1 MKICWRNSF
10 PSTLLAAGFL
20 VALSAGVGWP
30 ILAGDGLWYLDNP
43 AHLAETLERANSGGG
58 GWSDLAFCGFPLGQW
73 HSPAA
78 YGALAVL
85 VRMGMPL
92 ERVYGAALWI
102 SFAFPALVLFAGA
115 RKRLGTGGA
124 ILLASVLLL
133 QPPALVGIESAW
145 GGMWTFYLAAG
156 GWLWLLQRWSTG
168 RGGLAGDAAL
178 IGAIGLTHLFVL
190 AAVPLLAFCGIL
202 FPLRHPCGPGRS
214 AARIAGACLLGAWA
228 SMALWWPAGAAQ
240 WGGGWTPQNLPPGRL
255 IWALAVPADMQI
267 LTSAAPIAWQECA
280 QPGVLPMLALL
291 FLGIGGG
298 LLRTGSAGSRPGRL
312 GFAFALAL
320 LALLLGLPWLPAGLD
335 RVLGPVSWRLLYL
348 VRLGLAWS
356 ALEACASARG
366 RPPPNS
372 RLIYRWIFAGLL
384 LVVLGGWI
392 SDPLRKAVRDSGQR
406 AHREVQALW
415 AAIRSST
422 VPGDSG
428 RIYVQ
433 DTYQNPDIP
442 AGLARNS
449 HVLAFTAAA
458 TGIRQ
463 LGAYYGMAPQTT
475 AEWTSGE
482 FGRLCGV
489 EANDSRAVPAV
500 RERLQRGQC
509 TQVAVVS
516 KAWADR
522 LAGQS
527 GFFREY
533 QSEWFTLFR
542 VDNPGSNGVE
552 ILSGAGRAAVQHPRP
567 GLATIEYAASAPGGA
582 IRISQ
587 AWHPDWKVVDG
598 GSLRFG
604 TDETGLMRVEGL
616 PAGEHVLHLQY
627 APPAWPVWATWTAW
641 MGLALQGGRHMLLRR
656 KRMEG
661 RRE

>member
-202 FPLRHPCGPGRS
+202 FSLRHPCGPGRS
-214 AARIAGACLLGAWA
+214 AAGIAGACLLGAWA

-298 LLRTGSAGSRPGRL
+298 LQRTGSAGTRPGRL

-335 RVLGPVSWRLLYL
+335 RVLGPVSWRLIYL

-356 ALEACASARG
+356 AMEAWASARCH
-366 RPPPNS
+366 PAPDT
-372 RLIYRWIFAGLL
+372 RLLWRWIFAVLL
-384 LVVLGGWI
+384 LAALGGWI
-392 SDPLRKAVRDSGQR
+392 AEPLRKAIRDPGQQAR
-406 AHREVQALW
+406 CEVQALW
-415 AAIRSST
+415 EAIRSGAT
-422 VPGDSG
+422 PGDTG
-428 RIYVQ
+428 RIYLQ
-433 DTYQNPDIP
+433 DTYQHPDLP
-442 AGLARNS
+442 SGLARNS

-463 LGAYYGMAPQTT
+463 LGAYYGMAPQAT

-482 FGRLCGV
+482 FGHLCGV
-489 EANDSRAVPAV
+489 AVDDPHAVPAV
-500 RERLQRGQC
+500 LERLRRGHC
-509 TQVAVVS
+509 TRLAVAS
-516 KAWADR
+516 KVWADM
-522 LAGQS
+522 LAGQA
-527 GFFREY
+527 GFIREY
-533 QSEWFTLFR
+533 QSEWFTLYR
-542 VDNPGSNGVE
+542 MDGPRCTDAE
-552 ILSGAGRAAVQHPRP
+552 ILSGAGRAAVGYPHS
-567 GLATIEYAASAPGGA
+567 GEAVVEVMSSASNGA

-587 AWHPDWKVVDG
+587 TWHPDWTMSATDG
-598 GSLRFG
+598 VRFG
-604 TDETGLMRVEGL
+604 TDETGLMRVDGL
-616 PAGEHVLHLQY
+616 PAGAHVLHLKY
-627 APPAWPVWATWTAW
+627 APPAWPIWISWAAW
-641 MGLALQGGRHMLLRR
+641 MGLGLAAGRNGFQRLKNR
-656 KRMEG
+656 KG
-661 RRE
+661 CSA